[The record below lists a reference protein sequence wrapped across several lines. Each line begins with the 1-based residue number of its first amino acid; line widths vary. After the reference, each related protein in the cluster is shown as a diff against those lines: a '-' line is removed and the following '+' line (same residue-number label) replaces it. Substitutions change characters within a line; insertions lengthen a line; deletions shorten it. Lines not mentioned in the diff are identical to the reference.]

1 MCAENTS
8 SNNKYSIKMI
18 TDINAFKELSAV
30 WNDLASRQGH
40 DTPFLSHEWFMLWM
54 DHFLND
60 NKLLILLLCKEDI
73 VLTIAPFLV
82 TEETFCSIK
91 IRKLQLIGNAYSP
104 VRNFIFRNH
113 DKISKKIYLSHI
125 ISYLLTNFRTWD
137 LIDLSPIAS
146 DDETFFILQNLIR
159 ACRRKY
165 IDQVDLANWYVDK
178 IDYSGDEYLN
188 RRSKKIRSE
197 LRRRRTRLEA
207 LGDLEFRIIK
217 NGNEID
223 KYMDYYYEVYARS
236 WKGKEKIGPT
246 FHRALAK
253 LAAEQGWLRLAFL
266 FLNGVPIASQFRIVF
281 NDACFFLKTAYD
293 CQYRKY
299 GPGIIM
305 LADMIKYVIDVDHV
319 REIDFGP
326 GDEPYKRSWASQ
338 KRKMRKIII
347 FNNTLKGRFLA
358 LLKLKVSPFF
368 QRHERLREIKKR
380 ISWDFMKFR
389 L

>member
-1 MCAENTS
+1 MNRLT
-8 SNNKYSIKMI
+8 NDKYKIKEI
-18 TDINAFKELSAV
+18 TNLNEFKSLKNV
-30 WNDLASRQGH
+30 WNNLASRQGR

-91 IRKLQLIGNAYSP
+91 VTKLQLIGNVYSP
-104 VRNFIFRNH
+104 VRNFIFRHH
-113 DKISKKIYLSHI
+113 DKRSKEIYLWHI
-125 ISYLLTNFRTWD
+125 IGYLLTNFRAWD
-137 LIDLSPIAS
+137 LIDLSPIRS
-146 DDETFFILQNLIR
+146 DDETFFILQNLMR
-159 ACRRKY
+159 ACKRMY
-165 IDQVDLANWYVDK
+165 TDQVDLAHWYLDK
-178 IDYSGDEYLN
+178 IDYSGENYLS
-188 RRSKKIRSE
+188 RRSKNIRSE
-197 LRRRRTRLEA
+197 LRRRRQKLES
-207 LGDLEFRIIK
+207 LGDLELRVIRK
-217 NGNEID
+217 GNEID
-223 KYMDYYYEVYARS
+223 KYMDYYYDVYAKS
-236 WKGKEKIGPT
+236 WKGKENIGPT
-246 FHRALAK
+246 FHRALAR

-266 FLNGVPIASQFRIVF
+266 FLDGTPIASQLRIVF

-293 CQYRKY
+293 RQYRKY

-338 KRKMRKIII
+338 KREMRKIII
-347 FNNTLKGRFLA
+347 FNTTLKGRFLA

-368 QRHERLREIKKR
+368 QKHETLREIKKR
-380 ISWDFMKFR
+380 ISTNFMNFR

>member
-1 MCAENTS
+1 MRAENAS
-8 SNNKYSIKMI
+8 SNIKYSIKTI
-18 TDINAFKELSAV
+18 TDVNVFKKLKTT

-60 NKLLILLLCKEDI
+60 DSLLILLLCKEDI

-91 IRKLQLIGNAYSP
+91 ITKLQLIGNAYSP
-104 VRNFIFRNH
+104 VRNFIFRHH
-113 DKISKKIYLSHI
+113 DKISKKIYLRHN
-125 ISYLLTNFRTWD
+125 ISYLLTHFRSWD

-159 ACRRKY
+159 ACKRMY
-165 IDQVDLANWYVDK
+165 TDQVDLAHWYLDK
-178 IDYSGDEYLN
+178 IDYAGEDYLS
-188 RRSKKIRSE
+188 RRSKNIKSE
-197 LRRRRTRLEA
+197 LRRRRHKLET
-207 LGDLEFRIIK
+207 LGDLEFRVIR

-223 KYMDYYYEVYARS
+223 KYMDYYYDVYARS

-246 FHRALAK
+246 FHRALAR
-253 LAAEQGWLRLAFL
+253 LAAEKGWLRLAFL
-266 FLNGVPIASQFRIVF
+266 FLNGTPIASQFRIVF
-281 NDACFFLKTAYD
+281 NDTCFFLKTAYD
-293 CQYRKY
+293 RQYRKY

-319 REIDFGP
+319 RVIDFGP

-338 KRKMRKIII
+338 KREMKKIII

-358 LLKLKVSPFF
+358 LLRLKVSPLF
-368 QRHERLREIKKR
+368 QRHETLREIKKR
-380 ISWDFMKFR
+380 ISTDFMKFR